1 MAAEDAELG
10 TGLGGSDGWDLC
22 WSSAMARDHADALDQ
37 FEVCETCETCELR
50 EVREVCDGAFE
61 AAPTLP
67 VSQELSRKLD
77 ADAPAESAANALAQ
91 CRPAGAGGGNGGGG
105 NGGNAGGGN
114 AWSLLPPNPPPLA
127 ETEVGLVVPTAL
139 LLLLLLPLSLT
150 TASETFFAAWR
161 TMPCQILPVAC
172 VSGWPELKSSK
183 LPR

>member
-67 VSQELSRKLD
+67 VSQELSRKLGVD
-77 ADAPAESAANALAQ
+77 TPAESAANA
-91 CRPAGAGGGNGGGG
+91 
-105 NGGNAGGGN
+105 GGNAGGGSGGTTPLH